1 MVIWCCVVFEDGDAG
16 GGDGGGGGDDDDD
29 DNNDDDGDCNGGHFA
44 GSHYELHLKTN
55 NCDQARA
62 SNIHWHLSAG
72 AMLVLLTLTF
82 LQPHA
87 PQGSR
92 CRCELR

>member
-1 MVIWCCVVFEDGDAG
+1 MVIWCCVVFDDDDAG
-16 GGDGGGGGDDDDD
+16 GGDSGGGGDDDDNN
-29 DNNDDDGDCNGGHFA
+29 NNDDDDCNGGQFA
-44 GSHYELHLKTN
+44 GSHYQLYLKTHD
-55 NCDQARA
+55 CDQVRA

-92 CRCELR
+92 RRCELR